1 LTATGQNLYAES
13 SKIEQDSSSESSAA
27 VDILHHGTG
36 VPPLRLFAPPGILAN
51 GGRKAD
57 ELEELDEEPE
67 LSELKVVETEFVE
80 AGATASGEATSG
92 GLSAY
97 FRRNDLCT
105 SVISAVSAGSS
116 SSKVGEL
123 ALYAPI
129 NSCRKSKRS
138 RSLLISSL
146 AMYAADLFLGVEL
159 LTEMTCCF
167 GAATPTAPPADWGV
181 GARTP
186 TAHHCR

>member
-1 LTATGQNLYAES
+1 MTDNCAWLIPDRIFTRNRWKAHKAES
-13 SKIEQDSSSESSAA
+13 SGVSSAV
-27 VDILHHGTG
+27 VDISIHGTG
-36 VPPLRLFAPPGILAN
+36 VPPLRLFAPSGILAK

-67 LSELKVVETEFVE
+67 LSELKDVESEDVV

-97 FRRNDLCT
+97 FRRNCT
-105 SVISAVSAGSS
+105 FVISAVSAGSS

-129 NSCRKSKRS
+129 NSFRNSKRS

-167 GAATPTAPPADWGV
+167 GAATSTAPPAD
-181 GARTP
+181 
-186 TAHHCR
+186 

>member
-1 LTATGQNLYAES
+1 MVLACHLCDCL
-13 SKIEQDSSSESSAA
+13 I
-27 VDILHHGTG
+27 
-36 VPPLRLFAPPGILAN
+36 APPGILAN

-105 SVISAVSAGSS
+105 SVISALRAGSS
-116 SSKVGEL
+116 SSKVGVL

-129 NSCRKSKRS
+129 NSFRNSKRS

-159 LTEMTCCF
+159 WTEMTCCF
-167 GAATPTAPPADWGV
+167 RATTPTAPPADWGV
-181 GARTP
+181 GATTP
-186 TAHHCR
+186 TVPPADCGAPVPAFRAAA